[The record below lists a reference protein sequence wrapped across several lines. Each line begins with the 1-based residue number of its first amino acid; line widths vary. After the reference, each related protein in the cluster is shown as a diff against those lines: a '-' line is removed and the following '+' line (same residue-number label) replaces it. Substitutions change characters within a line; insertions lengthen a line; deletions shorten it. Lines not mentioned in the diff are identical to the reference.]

1 MLKLSSTIKEFID
14 HPKLS
19 GLKPHT
25 KIAYLYLLDKAGEER
40 VIKKFSVRKQAEE
53 WKDNPELKLTG
64 NKDMVGIL
72 IKELEEAHLV
82 RADYILKTLTIR

>member
-1 MLKLSSTIKEFID
+1 MITLSSTIKEFLND
-14 HPKLS
+14 PKLS

-25 KIAYLYLLDKAGEER
+25 KIAYLYLLQKAGEER

-53 WKDNPELKLTG
+53 WKKFPELKLTG

-72 IKELEEAHLV
+72 IKELEEAKLV
-82 RADYILKTLTIR
+82 NADYDRKTLTIL